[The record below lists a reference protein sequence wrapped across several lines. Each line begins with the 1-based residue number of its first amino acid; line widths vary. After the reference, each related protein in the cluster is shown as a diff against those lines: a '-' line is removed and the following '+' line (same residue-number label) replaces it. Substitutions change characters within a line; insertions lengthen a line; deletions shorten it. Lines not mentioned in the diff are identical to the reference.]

1 MFQNTPVIQLNH
13 AVAVAMSGDLQ
24 GGLDRI
30 QTLGSAGDLERY
42 HLFHAARADILR
54 RMNRMTEASEAYRAA
69 LGLATNGLEQDF
81 LRRPIRAIE
90 GN

>member
-54 RMNRMTEASEAYRAA
+54 RMNRMTEASGAYRAA
-69 LGLATNGLEQDF
+69 LGLATIGLEQDF
-81 LRRPIRAIE
+81 LRWPIRAIE